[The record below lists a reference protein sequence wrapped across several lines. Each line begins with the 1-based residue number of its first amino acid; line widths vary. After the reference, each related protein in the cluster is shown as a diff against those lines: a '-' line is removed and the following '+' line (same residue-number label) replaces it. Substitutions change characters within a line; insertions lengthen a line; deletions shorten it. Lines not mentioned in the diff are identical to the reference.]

1 MADML
6 NLIGYQGWVV
16 PVLLLL
22 PVAGARVAAA
32 RPFVVSD
39 SIPNQLAAAGTRRR
53 YR

>member
-22 PVAGARVAAA
+22 PVAGALLVVAAPASPQRTA
-32 RPFVVSD
+32 R
-39 SIPNQLAAAGTRRR
+39 
-53 YR
+53 